1 MVKKTSRFLQ
11 RGFKINVVVTTG
23 VVLLLV
29 LPVSGVCQSEPV
41 LAEETSGTIEEVIV
55 LGSKSLVKLRHE
67 MYRAEEALYDL
78 FNSFNTDDDFYIRCY
93 KEAPTGS
100 KIKRRVCRPK
110 FVGELIAEETQ
121 MMIRE
126 DSYLFVYPAA
136 RIKKMNER
144 LLADMAETAL
154 EQPKVRKALVK
165 YIETK
170 QTLRSERKRRC
181 EGRYLFC
188 RRQ

>member
-1 MVKKTSRFLQ
+1 MFLQ
-11 RGFKINVVVTTG
+11 RAIKISVVVTTR

-29 LPVSGVCQSEPV
+29 LPSPAVCQGAPIQTEEPPMFM
-41 LAEETSGTIEEVIV
+41 EEVIV
-55 LGSKSLVKLRHE
+55 LGNKSLGKLKRE

-78 FNSFNTDDDFYIRCY
+78 FNSFNTDDDFDIRCY

-100 KIKRRVCRPK
+100 KIKRRVCRPN

-136 RIKKMNER
+136 RIKKMNGR

-154 EQPKVRKALVK
+154 EQPEVRKALVK

-181 EGRYLFC
+181 EG
-188 RRQ
+188 